1 MSHRSLISAGL
12 LAASLVAAG
21 FAAQAQAF
29 GMGKFDERGGEAIWK
44 NVCQGCHMP
53 DARGATGASAY
64 PALAG
69 DKRLESPVYPVVV
82 LLKGQKGM
90 PNLGAM
96 MDDDQVAAI
105 VNYVRS
111 SFGNHYKGEV
121 TSAQVAALRA
131 AP

>member
-1 MSHRSLISAGL
+1 MSQRSLIAAAL
-12 LAASLVAAG
+12 LAAGLVASG
-21 FAAQAQAF
+21 FGARAQAF
-29 GMGKFDERGGEAIWK
+29 GMGKFNERGGEAIWK

-53 DARGATGASAY
+53 DARGAVGASAY

-69 DKRLESPVYPVVV
+69 DKRLASPVYPVVV

-90 PNLGAM
+90 PDIGAM

-105 VNYVRS
+105 VNYVRTN
-111 SFGNHYKGEV
+111 FGNHYKGEV
-121 TSAQVAALRA
+121 TAAQVAALRA